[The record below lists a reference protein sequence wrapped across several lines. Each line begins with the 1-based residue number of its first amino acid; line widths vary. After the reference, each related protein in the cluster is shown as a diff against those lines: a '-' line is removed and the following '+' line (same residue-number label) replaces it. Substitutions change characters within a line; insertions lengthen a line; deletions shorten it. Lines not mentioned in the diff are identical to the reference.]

1 MPFRLKPRLYE
12 PFNANTENFIFLIFF
27 VKFYALCV
35 SFLFIQRVLFYLWN
49 IKFLHQESYVN
60 VVQSFIYSLRFD
72 LFLVSWVTIPLVV
85 FLLLAYTVKV
95 VRQLIQTSPSVENNS
110 AIKISTAKQKKISIY
125 LFQSASLISVLLF
138 LFFSA
143 INLVDIEFIHFSG
156 RRMTSQSFFIFNEAV
171 GKWGSYFLDY
181 WILFIT
187 SGLLFALFIG
197 IWSMMIRKLNQFF
210 ESKKNEINSQLNQ
223 IKKTDFLNHGLKII
237 ILVSLTVISA
247 RGGLQSK
254 PIGFVDAKVF
264 NSPLLDLMMTNSGF
278 SFIKS
283 IDQKKAVKY
292 SFFDSPHEELD
303 KLNFEFVRDLN
314 LKKVKLESEIGR
326 KFSTQPNIVI
336 LVLESFSYEYM
347 GLENNKSSYTPFLNS
362 LAAKSY
368 FFKNAMADGRR
379 SIEGIA
385 ALLSGIPAWME
396 EPFISS
402 EFSSNQFLGLGSF
415 LKAYDYTTSFFHG
428 GKNGTMYFDSFSR
441 AAGFDNYFGLNEYPE
456 KEKHFDGTWGI
467 YDHLYFKDVIAKTN
481 SLKKPFLNVIFTLS
495 SHHPYKIPDEY
506 QDKFL
511 DQDLPIL
518 KSVMY
523 ADESLKEFFD
533 EAKKQPWFEN
543 TIFILLADHTGK
555 PNSEEF
561 NHVIGSFRIPILL
574 YSTKFNKDEIFES
587 DKIIAQKDILNFIAE
602 IVSIESRTNKVSFES
617 ATSDQIQKQFV
628 FSKSIFDS
636 SRRPHI
642 VFDGFKYLVYDQ
654 FCLYEWSIEESQKY
668 TLDSF
673 FRKSLWTVEKNNRC
687 SDEKFKSLEKY
698 LKIHLQLFSEQLFD
712 NRLYAPTR

>member
-1 MPFRLKPRLYE
+1 MPFRLKPRLSE

-210 ESKKNEINSQLNQ
+210 ESKKNETNSQLNQ

-303 KLNFEFVRDLN
+303 KLNLN
-314 LKKVKLESEIGR
+314 LLEISIEKKLNVKVKL
-326 KFSTQPNIVI
+326 V
-336 LVLESFSYEYM
+336 
-347 GLENNKSSYTPFLNS
+347 ENF
-362 LAAKSY
+362 
-368 FFKNAMADGRR
+368 
-379 SIEGIA
+379 
-385 ALLSGIPAWME
+385 
-396 EPFISS
+396 
-402 EFSSNQFLGLGSF
+402 QLGL
-415 LKAYDYTTSFFHG
+415 T
-428 GKNGTMYFDSFSR
+428 
-441 AAGFDNYFGLNEYPE
+441 
-456 KEKHFDGTWGI
+456 
-467 YDHLYFKDVIAKTN
+467 
-481 SLKKPFLNVIFTLS
+481 
-495 SHHPYKIPDEY
+495 
-506 QDKFL
+506 
-511 DQDLPIL
+511 
-518 KSVMY
+518 
-523 ADESLKEFFD
+523 
-533 EAKKQPWFEN
+533 
-543 TIFILLADHTGK
+543 
-555 PNSEEF
+555 
-561 NHVIGSFRIPILL
+561 
-574 YSTKFNKDEIFES
+574 
-587 DKIIAQKDILNFIAE
+587 
-602 IVSIESRTNKVSFES
+602 
-617 ATSDQIQKQFV
+617 
-628 FSKSIFDS
+628 
-636 SRRPHI
+636 
-642 VFDGFKYLVYDQ
+642 
-654 FCLYEWSIEESQKY
+654 
-668 TLDSF
+668 
-673 FRKSLWTVEKNNRC
+673 
-687 SDEKFKSLEKY
+687 
-698 LKIHLQLFSEQLFD
+698 
-712 NRLYAPTR
+712 